1 MALRLMSRLPGLR
14 KIKPLVK
21 YETQLIA
28 SGFAIDA
35 MVWIILS
42 VLISFGA
49 TFAIL
54 LFVPKYPVLAI
65 VVLAALIDLLI
76 GFPYF
81 KAMSRIDQIEESFP
95 DVLKQMA
102 DTLRAGGT
110 YEYTLREISESEY
123 GPIKK
128 EMQEVLRKL
137 EEGENFENSLKTLSE
152 NIDSRLVQRVVTIII
167 DSVRSGAGL
176 ADILEQIS
184 EDVREMKRLDRER
197 KSRTMMQVIFMAV
210 AGGAVAP
217 AIFGFVSTVIR
228 FLINSARAS
237 SPALQQN
244 AVRAIGMIDLG
255 VQIYIFVVIFAAS
268 LMIAIMR
275 DGKMSK
281 SILYFPIL
289 LFIAYTCYLA
299 AQLISQNMFKGFL

>member
-1 MALRLMSRLPGLR
+1 
-14 KIKPLVK
+14 
-21 YETQLIA
+21 
-28 SGFAIDA
+28 
-35 MVWIILS
+35 
-42 VLISFGA
+42 
-49 TFAIL
+49 
-54 LFVPKYPVLAI
+54 
-65 VVLAALIDLLI
+65 
-76 GFPYF
+76 
-81 KAMSRIDQIEESFP
+81 
-95 DVLKQMA
+95 
-102 DTLRAGGT
+102 
-110 YEYTLREISESEY
+110 
-123 GPIKK
+123 
-128 EMQEVLRKL
+128 
-137 EEGENFENSLKTLSE
+137 
-152 NIDSRLVQRVVTIII
+152 
-167 DSVRSGAGL
+167 
-176 ADILEQIS
+176 
-184 EDVREMKRLDRER
+184 
-197 KSRTMMQVIFMAV
+197 MAV